1 MEENQTIANLGELYG
16 ALAQAQSEFL
26 SIEKKTTNPFYK
38 SKYADLAEIRSAT
51 TPALSKNGL
60 AVVQIIVPD
69 DNFVVIDTLLCYKN
83 GTSIKSQIKL
93 SPVKTDPQGIGSTI
107 TYARR
112 YSLAALLGVAAE
124 DDDDANAGSGKV
136 EKKEPTIT
144 DPKTKI
150 KSLVDWGLKNGFE
163 SATRKWIEDN
173 IPDGKVIDNLSDSD
187 CFMLIAKINKDSQ
200 TFKKDTK

>member
-1 MEENQTIANLGELYG
+1 MEENQTITNLGELYG

-26 SIEKKTTNPFYK
+26 PIEKKTTNPFYK

-51 TPALSKNGL
+51 TSALSKYGL

-69 DNFVVIDTLLCYKN
+69 DNYVIIDTLLCYKN

-124 DDDDANAGSGKV
+124 DDDDANAGSGKE
-136 EKKEPTIT
+136 EKKEKIT
-144 DPKTKI
+144 NPKVEI
-150 KSLVDWGLKNGFE
+150 KRLVDWGLQNGFE

-187 CFMLIAKINKDSQ
+187 CFILIAKINKDSQ